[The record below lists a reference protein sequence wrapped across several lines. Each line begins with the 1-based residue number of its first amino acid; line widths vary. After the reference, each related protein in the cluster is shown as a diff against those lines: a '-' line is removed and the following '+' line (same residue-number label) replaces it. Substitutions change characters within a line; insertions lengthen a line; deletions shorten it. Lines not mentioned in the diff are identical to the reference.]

1 MEKNGK
7 NKERKRRCENKTKCW
22 LLKELKGQ
30 RQMSDTYG

>member
-7 NKERKRRCENKTKCW
+7 NKERKRCENKTKCW